1 MSRAKAKNAFCSV
14 RTKKSRLSEE
24 KRPKVFQSTRVLLS
38 IGENHYSRNGQD
50 SAQLN
55 RKVNREVDF
64 DLAHEA

>member
-1 MSRAKAKNAFCSV
+1 MSRAKAKNAFCSA

-24 KRPKVFQSTRVLLS
+24 KRPKVFRPTRVLLS
-38 IGENHYSRNGQD
+38 IDENHYSRNGQD